1 MAIAGQ
7 YPPPPALDDA
17 GVAAGAGGD
26 PPVVNELTAP
36 VTSLPPG
43 ETSHHFA
50 PNESLPCPV
59 AVPEPV
65 SPEK

>member
-1 MAIAGQ
+1 MVGADED
-7 YPPPPALDDA
+7 PAPLM
-17 GVAAGAGGD
+17 
-26 PPVVNELTAP
+26 VNEVTLA

-50 PNESLPCPV
+50 PNPSLPCPL
-59 AVPEPV
+59 AVPAPE